1 MNYYRVFYNCIFICP
16 CFILIKLQGPVLG
29 GRGIYIRTD
38 KNYDGSKIKSRRLR
52 SPISIASF
60 EKRAK
65 HRNGIIG
72 KVKTSK
78 NEKTAKWSVK
88 PRDTRS

>member
-1 MNYYRVFYNCIFICP
+1 MFYTD
-16 CFILIKLQGPVLG
+16 QVAGSGMG

-52 SPISIASF
+52 SPIIASF

-65 HRNGIIG
+65 HINGIG

-88 PRDTRS
+88 SRDTRS